1 MNNADCPESNNNH
14 HPTPPQTPKKRVCV
28 CVCVCVCWLF
38 LDGASGMH
46 SESLSRSC
54 VKHKL
59 LETLALEDSGRT

>member
-14 HPTPPQTPKKRVCV
+14 HPTPPQTPKKRV